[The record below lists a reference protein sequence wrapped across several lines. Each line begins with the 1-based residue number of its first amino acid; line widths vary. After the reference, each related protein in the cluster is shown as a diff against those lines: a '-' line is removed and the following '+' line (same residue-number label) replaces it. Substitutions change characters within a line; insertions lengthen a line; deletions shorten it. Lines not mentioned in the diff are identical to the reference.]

1 MEKGELYLAMIENDV
16 AGMAAIVMHQ
26 EKEYESISWAQD
38 LTNDQVATIHLLA
51 VCPNY
56 RGMRLG
62 IEIMEEAIKLA
73 RENGKKSFRLDV
85 LKSNLP
91 AQRMYEQAGFAQ
103 RGEQNLYAENTEWF
117 DFLFY
122 EKSLD

>member
-1 MEKGELYLAMIENDV
+1 MIENDV